1 MPIVGRATVLAYRI
15 LTNQLH
21 ERVDADPGDLDILD
35 LGVAN
40 VPAGTARQAL
50 AARTSRFD
58 APLSLVWSARGAR
71 HLHRTADLPG
81 LVTALW
87 QISDADAAAR
97 FATKQI
103 PDGGKLGMAAF
114 RATAEAFA
122 AVVTGPTSKGDAS
135 RGVSDRVPEALTY
148 FCGPCEARHI
158 SGALFQQ
165 AGLAGGVQLDET
177 AATTVLLPFGR
188 PEGSTAGRPK
198 SGTAGQTKRVTAGR
212 AKSGTAGDAGGRT
225 RGAHGHISIP
235 DGPGDP
241 SGFIRAYL
249 RLLGPATPGDVAK
262 YFGTTVT
269 ALRPAWPGGL
279 AEVTVDGRKAWIP
292 QESVDA
298 LLAAEPAP
306 GVRLLPSSDPFLQ
319 ARDRSLLTPDKAR
332 EREVWRV
339 LGNPGALLLDGD
351 LAGTWRA
358 KVAGKRLVVTVAPW
372 VALRAPVRA
381 AVEAEAQW
389 LAAARGLPTA
399 EVTVERGDT

>member
-1 MPIVGRATVLAYRI
+1 MANVGRATVLAYRI
-15 LTNQLH
+15 ITNQLH
-21 ERVDADPGDLDILD
+21 ERVDADPGDLAVLD

-87 QISDADAAAR
+87 PISDADAAAR
-97 FATKQI
+97 FATKLI

-135 RGVSDRVPEALTY
+135 RGVSDRVPDALTY
-148 FCGPCEARHI
+148 YCGPCKAQHI
-158 SGALFQQ
+158 SGAIFQQ

-177 AATTVLLPFGR
+177 AATTVLLPVDG
-188 PEGSTAGRPK
+188 GSGPV
-198 SGTAGQTKRVTAGR
+198 GV
-212 AKSGTAGDAGGRT
+212 
-225 RGAHGHISIP
+225 P

-241 SGFIRAYL
+241 SGLIHAYL

-279 AEVTVDGRKAWIP
+279 AEVTVDGRAAWIP
-292 QESVDA
+292 PESLDA
-298 LLAAEPAP
+298 LLAAEPVR

-319 ARDRSLLTPDKAR
+319 ARDRSVLTPDKAR
-332 EREVWRV
+332 EREVWRA
-339 LGNPGALLLDGD
+339 LGNPGVLLLDGD

-358 KVAGKRLVVTVAPW
+358 KVAGKRLAVTVAPW
-372 VALRAPVRA
+372 VPLRAPVRA

>member
-1 MPIVGRATVLAYRI
+1 MPNVGRATVLAYRI

-87 QISDADAAAR
+87 PISDADAAAR

-148 FCGPCEARHI
+148 YCEPCKAQHI
-158 SGALFQQ
+158 SGAIFQQ

-177 AATTVLLPFGR
+177 AATTVLLPV
-188 PEGSTAGRPK
+188 GRPK
-198 SGTAGQTKRVTAGR
+198 SRPAGAKTRGTPGQSSAPGQ
-212 AKSGTAGDAGGRT
+212 SGTPGQ
-225 RGAHGHISIP
+225 RGTPRQISIP

-241 SGFIRAYL
+241 SGLIHAYL

-262 YFGTTVT
+262 YFGTTLT

-292 QESVDA
+292 QDSLDA
-298 LLAAEPAP
+298 LVAAEPAP

-339 LGNPGALLLDGD
+339 LGNPGVLLLDGD

-372 VALRAPVRA
+372 VSLRAPVRV

-389 LAAARGLPTA
+389 LAAARGIPTA